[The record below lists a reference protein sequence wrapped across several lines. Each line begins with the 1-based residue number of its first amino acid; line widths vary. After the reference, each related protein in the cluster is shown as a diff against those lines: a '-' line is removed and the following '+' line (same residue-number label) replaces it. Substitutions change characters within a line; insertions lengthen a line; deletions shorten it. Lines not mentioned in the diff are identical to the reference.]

1 MRRMRIVASSIAD
14 FRYAF
19 RRIVKAPMASV
30 AAVLALACGI
40 SAAAGTWNLLSSLLI
55 TPLPMVATN
64 ELFEISIERVVPPR
78 LVFDS
83 GHAYRA
89 YEAVRDS
96 GVFSEVA
103 VSGVRPVRLGADQN
117 DAAVDAAFV
126 STGFFTTL
134 GVTPQAG
141 RDFAEVDDHRGRS
154 PVVILS
160 DGFWRRSLGTD
171 PAVLGREVAVSGL
184 QVSVIGIAPAHFRG
198 LRLGR
203 PVDLFFPLESARELV
218 EGGENL
224 FAAPN
229 TGYSPLNWLILTG
242 RLDGVT
248 PGAAVARLDGILEEV
263 RGDNGR
269 WLLTDVQTAAIP
281 RAARP
286 GVSRFM
292 SLLGWTVALLLLT
305 GSLGVGTLLRIRT
318 ESRRREFGIRLALG
332 APRLRLVGD
341 VAAEAFILAAAGS
354 VLALPLAVWELSL
367 IRVFELPGRI
377 AIESL
382 SLPEAGSLLPSVG
395 ALGAVATVVI
405 TVAGAAFGLAAQPS
419 VMRRLQ
425 GSRDMPGSRARTAL
439 VATQVAITLV
449 LLTGTGLFLRSV
461 TAALAL
467 NPGYGAANLAS
478 GAISLPEG
486 YSEAGADALF
496 RTIRDR
502 MEASPAITSASV
514 TSRRGAMS
522 SGGELIVNGIG
533 RRFPTAV
540 WFTVVDEFYFP
551 TIGLEVIGGRNFTG
565 SDAGGRPVAIVSESL
580 ARALGPDRARG
591 SRIAAFYT
599 TAEGDRP
606 EFEVVGVV
614 PDLITDVAVLEP
626 LTLYLPSSQ
635 RAGAANR
642 ELVFRSAADLAIAVE
657 EATAIV
663 RSEDSDIRLR
673 PFRSLEQ
680 RISEQMGAQRFGVSV
695 MSGLGVITVVLT
707 GVGIYVLTELIV
719 ARRRQELAIR
729 AALGAGA
736 WALAMGIIREIVR
749 PLGLGAASG
758 LAIVWIGQDLIRSFL
773 FQVQPLDI
781 WTLLSGAA
789 VLGLLAVVVSLRP
802 LAAAVMPDLGRM
814 LKED

>member
-1 MRRMRIVASSIAD
+1 MRR
-14 FRYAF
+14 F
-19 RRIVKAPMASV
+19 
-30 AAVLALACGI
+30 
-40 SAAAGTWNLLSSLLI
+40 
-55 TPLPMVATN
+55 
-64 ELFEISIERVVPPR
+64 
-78 LVFDS
+78 
-83 GHAYRA
+83 
-89 YEAVRDS
+89 
-96 GVFSEVA
+96 
-103 VSGVRPVRLGADQN
+103 
-117 DAAVDAAFV
+117 DAAFV

-134 GVTPQAG
+134 GVTLQAG
-141 RDFAEVDDHRGRS
+141 RDFAEVDDQRGRS

-160 DGFWRRSLGTD
+160 DGFWRRSLGAD
-171 PAVLGREVAVSGL
+171 PAVLGREVVVSGL

-218 EGGENL
+218 EGVENL

-229 TGYSPLNWLILTG
+229 TGYSPVNWLILTG

-248 PGAAVARLDGILEEV
+248 PGAAVSRLDGILEEV

-281 RAARP
+281 RAVRL

-354 VLALPLAVWELSL
+354 VLALPLAVWEFSL

-377 AIESL
+377 AIQSL
-382 SLPEAGSLLPSVG
+382 SLPEAGGLLASVG

-425 GSRDMPGSRARTAL
+425 GARDMPGSRARTAL

-467 NPGYGAANLAS
+467 NPGYDAANLAS
-478 GAISLPEG
+478 GAVSLPEG

-502 MEASPAITSASV
+502 MEASPAMTSASV

-540 WFTVVDEFYFP
+540 WFTAVDEF
-551 TIGLEVIGGRNFTG
+551 LL
-565 SDAGGRPVAIVSESL
+565 SDDRSRSDLRTKLHGKRRWWSVCRHRQRV
-580 ARALGPDRARG
+580 ARAGTGAGQSPGKPYCRLLYDGRGRSARVRG
-591 SRIAAFYT
+591 RR
-599 TAEGDRP
+599 G
-606 EFEVVGVV
+606 
-614 PDLITDVAVLEP
+614 
-626 LTLYLPSSQ
+626 
-635 RAGAANR
+635 RAG
-642 ELVFRSAADLAIAVE
+642 LDH
-657 EATAIV
+657 
-663 RSEDSDIRLR
+663 
-673 PFRSLEQ
+673 
-680 RISEQMGAQRFGVSV
+680 
-695 MSGLGVITVVLT
+695 
-707 GVGIYVLTELIV
+707 
-719 ARRRQELAIR
+719 RRC
-729 AALGAGA
+729 GAGA
-736 WALAMGIIREIVR
+736 VDAVPALKPASRRRESRTGLPFGRRFRDCGRRSHRDR
-749 PLGLGAASG
+749 P
-758 LAIVWIGQDLIRSFL
+758 Q
-773 FQVQPLDI
+773 
-781 WTLLSGAA
+781 
-789 VLGLLAVVVSLRP
+789 
-802 LAAAVMPDLGRM
+802 
-814 LKED
+814 

>member
-1 MRRMRIVASSIAD
+1 MRIVESSIAD
-14 FRYAF
+14 FRYAY
-19 RRIVKAPMASV
+19 RRIVKAPMASA
-30 AAVLALACGI
+30 AAVLTLACGI
-40 SAAAGTWNLLSSLLI
+40 SAAAGTWTLLSSLLI

-64 ELFEISIERVVPPR
+64 EFFEVSIERVVPPR
-78 LVFDS
+78 VVTNS
-83 GHAYRA
+83 EHAYPV
-89 YEAVRDS
+89 YEAVLDS
-96 GVFSEVA
+96 GVFSQVA

-117 DAAVDAAFV
+117 DAGVDALFV
-126 STGFFTTL
+126 SAGFFTTL
-134 GVTPQAG
+134 GVTLQAG
-141 RDFAEVDDHRGRS
+141 RDFAEVHDQRGRS

-160 DGFWRRSLGTD
+160 DGFWRRALGAD

-184 QVSVIGIAPAHFRG
+184 QATVIGIAPARFRG

-203 PVDLFFPLESARELV
+203 LVDLFFPLESARELV
-218 EGGENL
+218 EGVENL

-229 TGYSPLNWLILTG
+229 TGYSPLNWLMLTG

-248 PGAAVARLDGILEEV
+248 PGVAAARLDGIFEKV

-281 RAARP
+281 RAARL

-292 SLLGWTVALLLLT
+292 SLLGWTVAFLLLT

-332 APRLRLVGD
+332 APLLRLVGG
-341 VAAEAFILAAAGS
+341 VAAEASILAAAGA
-354 VLALPLAVWELSL
+354 VLALPLAVWGLSL

-377 AIESL
+377 TIESL
-382 SLPEAGSLLPSVG
+382 GLPEAGGLLPSVA
-395 ALGAVATVVI
+395 ALGAVVTVVI

-419 VMRRLQ
+419 AMRRPQ
-425 GSRDMPGSRARTAL
+425 GARDMPESRAETAL
-439 VATQVAITLV
+439 VATQVAIALV

-467 NPGYGAANLAS
+467 NPGYDAANLAS
-478 GAISLPEG
+478 GSISLPQG

-502 MEASPAITSASV
+502 LEASPAITSASV
-514 TSRRGAMS
+514 TIRRGAMS

-540 WFTVVDEFYFP
+540 RFTAVDDFYFP
-551 TIGLEVIGGRNFTG
+551 TIGLEVIRGRNFTG

-580 ARALGPDRARG
+580 ARALGPDRALE
-591 SRIAAFYT
+591 SRIAAFYG
-599 TAEGDRP
+599 TADGDWP

-614 PDLITDVAVLEP
+614 PDLITDVAMLEP
-626 LTLYLPSSQ
+626 LTLYLPASQ

-642 ELVFRSAADLAIAVE
+642 ELVFRSAGDLTTAVK
-657 EATAIV
+657 EATTIV

-695 MSGLGVITVVLT
+695 LSGLGVIAVVLT
-707 GVGIYVLTELIV
+707 GVGIHVLAELIV
-719 ARRRQELAIR
+719 ARRRRELAIR
-729 AALGAGA
+729 AALGAGP
-736 WALAMGIIREIVR
+736 WTLAMEIIREIVH
-749 PLGLGAASG
+749 PLGFGTASG
-758 LAIVWIGQDLIRSFL
+758 IAIVWIGQDLIRSFL
-773 FQVQPLDI
+773 FQVEPLDLR
-781 WTLLSGAA
+781 TLLSVGAI
-789 VLGLLAVVVSLRP
+789 LGLLAVVVSFRP
-802 LAAAVMPDLGRM
+802 LATAVTPDLGRM